1 MVSEKGEPLREE
13 VLPELVVSEK
23 GESTKE
29 EALPELVVSEKGEP
43 LREEVLPELV
53 VSEKGESLKEEVLP
67 ELVVSEKGEPLK
79 VEVLPELV
87 ISEKGEALKAEVLP
101 ELVVSEKGESLKAE
115 VLPELVVSEKGESL
129 REEVLPE
136 LVVSEKGESLREEAL
151 PELVVSEKG
160 ESLKAEVLPELV
172 VSEKDE
178 PLKAEVLPELVVGE
192 KGEPIRAEV
201 LPELVV
207 SEKGEPLKAEVL
219 PELVVGE
226 KGESLIRETAPV
238 GKVEK
243 INDDKSGVEVELFN
257 NKIDNISLN
266 VKAVKDA
273 QQLSNIS
280 KELSVDKDKVRILD
294 LKLSKDNN
302 VIHLNNERIVRIA
315 LLENESSEIEIYHV
329 DKTGKLTLIPSEVNN
344 KVVQFNI
351 NHFSLFAI
359 VDFSKKE
366 TENKISDKNHI
377 ESSSKKEYVYE
388 KVEENSN
395 TVSHGINEHK
405 LTESYEQAEFGTNSQ
420 NTSKV
425 VSLNNNYKKKESLP
439 KTGENSSEKGI
450 SLAGI
455 GLMIGLLGIRRKYR
469 SY

>member
-1 MVSEKGEPLREE
+1 MVSEKGESL
-13 VLPELVVSEK
+13 K
-23 GESTKE
+23 
-29 EALPELVVSEKGEP
+29 
-43 LREEVLPELV
+43 EEVLPELV

-67 ELVVSEKGEPLK
+67 ELVVSEKGE
-79 VEVLPELV
+79 VL
-87 ISEKGEALKAEVLP
+87 IQ
-101 ELVVSEKGESLKAE
+101 ES
-115 VLPELVVSEKGESL
+115 
-129 REEVLPE
+129 
-136 LVVSEKGESLREEAL
+136 
-151 PELVVSEKG
+151 
-160 ESLKAEVLPELV
+160 
-172 VSEKDE
+172 
-178 PLKAEVLPELVVGE
+178 
-192 KGEPIRAEV
+192 
-201 LPELVV
+201 
-207 SEKGEPLKAEVL
+207 
-219 PELVVGE
+219 
-226 KGESLIRETAPV
+226 APK

-266 VKAVKDA
+266 VKAIKDT

-294 LKLSKDNN
+294 LKLSKDNSI
-302 VIHLNNERIVRIA
+302 VHLNNERIVRIA

-344 KVVQFNI
+344 RIVQFNI

-366 TENKISDKNHI
+366 TENKINDKNYI

-388 KVEENSN
+388 KIEENSY
-395 TVSHGINEHK
+395 TVSSDRNENK
-405 LTESYEQAEFGTNSQ
+405 LTESYGQVEFDENSK

>member
-1 MVSEKGEPLREE
+1 MVSEKGEALREEVLPELVISEKGEALREE

-23 GESTKE
+23 GETLKE
-29 EALPELVVSEKGEP
+29 EVLPELVISEKGEP
-43 LREEVLPELV
+43 IREEVLPELV
-53 VSEKGESLKEEVLP
+53 VSEKGE
-67 ELVVSEKGEPLK
+67 
-79 VEVLPELV
+79 
-87 ISEKGEALKAEVLP
+87 A
-101 ELVVSEKGESLKAE
+101 
-115 VLPELVVSEKGESL
+115 
-129 REEVLPE
+129 
-136 LVVSEKGESLREEAL
+136 
-151 PELVVSEKG
+151 
-160 ESLKAEVLPELV
+160 
-172 VSEKDE
+172 
-178 PLKAEVLPELVVGE
+178 
-192 KGEPIRAEV
+192 
-201 LPELVV
+201 
-207 SEKGEPLKAEVL
+207 
-219 PELVVGE
+219 
-226 KGESLIRETAPV
+226 LIRETAPV

-243 INDDKSGVEVELFN
+243 INDGKSGVEVELFN

-266 VKAVKDA
+266 VKAVTDV

-294 LKLSKDNN
+294 LKLSKDNS
-302 VIHLNNERIVRIA
+302 VVHLNNERIVRIA

-388 KVEENSN
+388 KIEENSN
-395 TVSHGINEHK
+395 TVSYDQNENK
-405 LTESYEQAEFGTNSQ
+405 LTKNYEQAEFGTNSK
-420 NTSKV
+420 NTPKV
-425 VSLNNNYKKKESLP
+425 VSLNNNYGKKEILP

-450 SLAGI
+450 ALAGI

>member
-1 MVSEKGEPLREE
+1 MVSEKGEPIR
-13 VLPELVVSEK
+13 
-23 GESTKE
+23 E
-29 EALPELVVSEKGEP
+29 EALSELVISEKGEP
-43 LREEVLPELV
+43 LKVEA
-53 VSEKGESLKEEVLP
+53 LP

-87 ISEKGEALKAEVLP
+87 VSEKGESLKVEVLP
-101 ELVVSEKGESLKAE
+101 ELVVSEKGE
-115 VLPELVVSEKGESL
+115 PI

-136 LVVSEKGESLREEAL
+136 LVVSEKGESIREEAL

-160 ESLKAEVLPELV
+160 ETLKEEVLPELV
-172 VSEKDE
+172 VGEKDE
-178 PLKAEVLPELVVGE
+178 ALKEEVLPELVVGE
-192 KGEPIRAEV
+192 KGEALKAEI

-207 SEKGEPLKAEVL
+207 SEKGEVL
-219 PELVVGE
+219 
-226 KGESLIRETAPV
+226 IQETAPV

-243 INDDKSGVEVELFN
+243 INDGKSGVEVELFN

-266 VKAVKDA
+266 VKAIKDA

-294 LKLSKDNN
+294 LKLSKDNS
-302 VIHLNNERIVRIA
+302 VVHLNNERIVRIA

-388 KVEENSN
+388 KIEENSN
-395 TVSHGINEHK
+395 TVSYGQNENK
-405 LTESYEQAEFGTNSQ
+405 LTENYEQAEFGTNSK
-420 NTSKV
+420 NTPKV
-425 VSLNNNYKKKESLP
+425 VSLNNNYEKKEVLP
-439 KTGENSSEKGI
+439 KTGETSSEQGI
-450 SLAGI
+450 VIAGI
-455 GLMIGLLGIRRKYR
+455 GLMIGLLGIRKKYR

>member
-1 MVSEKGEPLREE
+1 M
-13 VLPELVVSEK
+13 
-23 GESTKE
+23 
-29 EALPELVVSEKGEP
+29 
-43 LREEVLPELV
+43 
-53 VSEKGESLKEEVLP
+53 
-67 ELVVSEKGEPLK
+67 
-79 VEVLPELV
+79 
-87 ISEKGEALKAEVLP
+87 
-101 ELVVSEKGESLKAE
+101 
-115 VLPELVVSEKGESL
+115 VSEKGESL

-172 VSEKDE
+172 VSEKGESLREEALSELVISEKGE
-178 PLKAEVLPELVVGE
+178 PLKVEVLPELVISE
-192 KGEPIRAEV
+192 KGEPLKVEV

-207 SEKGEPLKAEVL
+207 SEKGESLKAEVL
-219 PELVVGE
+219 QELVVSE
-226 KGESLIRETAPV
+226 KGEALIQETAPV

-243 INDDKSGVEVELFN
+243 INDGKSGVEVELFN

-294 LKLSKDNN
+294 LKLSKDNS
-302 VIHLNNERIVRIA
+302 VVHLNNERIVRIA

-344 KVVQFNI
+344 GIVQFNI

-366 TENKISDKNHI
+366 TENKIRDKNHT

-388 KVEENSN
+388 KIEDASN
-395 TVSHGINEHK
+395 TVSYGINEHK
-405 LTESYEQAEFGTNSQ
+405 LTESYEQAEFSTNSK
-420 NTSKV
+420 NTPKV
-425 VSLNNNYKKKESLP
+425 VSLNNNYEKKEVLP
-439 KTGENSSEKGI
+439 KTGETSSEQGI
-450 SLAGI
+450 VIAGL
-455 GLMIGLLGIRRKYR
+455 GLMIGLLGVRRKY
-469 SY
+469 SSK